1 MSGIKEIKVSPD
13 LFKISNLTRKNK
25 PKTPKDIKV
34 KSNKDTNKS
43 IKRKLLSL
51 IRNKQE
57 EKIKEIKS
65 TKPDVLNEIKG
76 EFDDSLEFLNNL
88 AKKDHQQQL
97 NSTIKNRSIFSSQ
110 NNVPNELTTKEVTND
125 IVVTNSEPI
134 KMNIQQQ
141 PKYGCLK
148 NGSLPTY
155 RTWKTQTQKNY
166 EPANNYINQ
175 QDNSYIV
182 ETSKEK
188 LETNNKINEYK
199 QNQAIINENKYKS
212 PALKKRT
219 IRRNYSIGRSK
230 KYPKVSVL
238 VSNNQMRK
246 NITMKKYAL
255 KQTPI
260 HDVKKFLIKRGF
272 IKVGSIAPNDV
283 LRKMYETASMVC
295 GDIKNHN
302 PDNLLYNYF
311 NYNEE

>member
-13 LFKISNLTRKNK
+13 LFKISNNTKKQRPKAAKN
-25 PKTPKDIKV
+25 IKV
-34 KSNKDTNKS
+34 KSNKDVNKS
-43 IKRKLLSL
+43 IKRKLLTL

-65 TKPDVLNEIKG
+65 TAPEVLNEIKG

-88 AKKDHQQQL
+88 AKKEPQQNL

-110 NNVPNELTTKEVTND
+110 NNVPTELKEKE
-125 IVVTNSEPI
+125 ITNSMIITNNEPI
-134 KMNIQQQ
+134 KLNIPET

-148 NGSLPTY
+148 NGALPTY
-155 RTWKTQTQKNY
+155 RNWKNQTQKCY
-166 EPANNYINQ
+166 EEPSNN
-175 QDNSYIV
+175 YIV
-182 ETSKEK
+182 ETPKE
-188 LETNNKINEYK
+188 NDNKINEYK
-199 QNQAIINENKYKS
+199 KNQAIINENKYKS
-212 PALKKRT
+212 PTMKKKT
-219 IRRNYSIGRSK
+219 VKRNYSIGRSK
-230 KYPKVSVL
+230 KFPKVSVL

-246 NITMKKYAL
+246 NITMKKYSL
-255 KQTPI
+255 KETPI

-283 LRKMYETASMVC
+283 LRQMYETVSMVC
-295 GDIKNHN
+295 GDVKNHN

>member
-13 LFKISNLTRKNK
+13 LFKISNNTRKQR
-25 PKTPKDIKV
+25 PKTPKSIKV
-34 KSNKDTNKS
+34 KSNKDTSKS

-88 AKKDHQQQL
+88 AKKEPQQQL
-97 NSTIKNRSIFSSQ
+97 NSTIKNRSIFASE
-110 NNVPNELTTKEVTND
+110 NNVPNELKRKEISDNMIVTN
-125 IVVTNSEPI
+125 NEPI
-134 KMNIQQQ
+134 KLNIPQE

-148 NGSLPTY
+148 NGYLPTY
-155 RTWKTQTQKNY
+155 RSWKNQTQKTY
-166 EPANNYINQ
+166 EQPSE
-175 QDNSYIV
+175 SYIV

-188 LETNNKINEYK
+188 LENASKINEYK
-199 QNQAIINENKYKS
+199 QNQAIINENKYKT
-212 PALKKRT
+212 PTLKKKT
-219 IRRNYSIGRSK
+219 IKRNYSIGRSK

-246 NITMKKYAL
+246 NITMKKYSL

-260 HDVKKFLIKRGF
+260 HEVKKFLIKRGF

-283 LRKMYETASMVC
+283 LRQMYETASMIC
-295 GDIKNHN
+295 GDVKNHN